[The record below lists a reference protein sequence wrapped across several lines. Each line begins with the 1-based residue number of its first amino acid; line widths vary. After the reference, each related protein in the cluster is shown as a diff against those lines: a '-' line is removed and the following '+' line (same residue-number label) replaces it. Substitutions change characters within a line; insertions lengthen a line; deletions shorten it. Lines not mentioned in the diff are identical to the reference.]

1 MKHIL
6 SFIFVILLM
15 GCTQDTTTHQLYL
28 QLKESRDSFYI
39 YKCKYYNLQKEYLE
53 LQSKQYTH

>member
-1 MKHIL
+1 MKHTIL
-6 SFIFVILLM
+6 FIIIILLT
-15 GCTQDTTTHQLYL
+15 GCTQDRATNQLYL

-53 LQSKQYTH
+53 LQSKQCTH